1 MEDLVNLTKIIIAV
15 FDGLQP
21 TQIDQSVTPNIY
33 GISEEGC
40 FFENHHPVF
49 PSVTRINAATMVTG
63 VGPDVHGLPGNMLVA
78 RDFDS
83 SRVISAMEP
92 ELAEIAA
99 SGVPVCMIWPWFMNI
114 NRSAMVNASSRS
126 WVT

>member
-1 MEDLVNLTKIIIAV
+1 MTKIIIAV

-21 TQIDQSVTPNIY
+21 TQIDQTNTPNIY
-33 GISEEGC
+33 RISQEGC

-78 RDFDS
+78 LRTAGEAFCGPSD
-83 SRVISAMEP
+83 VIP
-92 ELAEIAA
+92 IRIIFVY
-99 SGVPVCMIWPWFMNI
+99 GGRF
-114 NRSAMVNASSRS
+114 
-126 WVT
+126 